1 VRRGMPNFW
10 DEEPTTRGYQRFL
23 TTQSKSVNPF
33 MAIIKLIPSMA
44 DYPENTPMEVI
55 AANTASHVTPSLV
68 TVLLLSLK
76 LHVYHDGM
84 IGVVVVLS
92 GVLALA
98 AASSV
103 NYCGARMCGNTNEHT
118 FCQYAKGP
126 STKCVGYKDARLRTH
141 EKTRIVARLNSRRNE
156 AASGA
161 LLGFPPAGNMLKMV
175 WVEELAREAQRWA
188 DQCLPPRPIEEHD
201 TCRDLYSLTVGQC
214 VASVVGDT
222 QVQVEQ
228 MVDIWYIQSTF
239 YNNSITS
246 YVPPS
251 NSSKYYGDFAQILW
265 AKSNL
270 VGCGRSRFKTPWQGE
285 LRNVERLVCNIAPVG
300 PKPKHRLW
308 VPAVPAFLCP
318 YGSSQS
324 LTWHHL
330 CEYPETVGELQ
341 ETLLRNERVLSRK
354 KGKRRKYYTGDT
366 VIVNVVLVLFGV
378 LSLVATSSVNYCG
391 ARMCGNKNTHTYC
404 QYPKGPSPKCV
415 GYENVKLRSR
425 EKLRILKRLN
435 SGRNKAAAG
444 GLPGFPPAGNMM
456 KLEGPSPK
464 CVGYVEAKLSIK
476 EKARLLDRL
485 NSRRNVAAIGGMRG
499 FPAAGNMLKL
509 RWVEEL
515 AREAQRWADQC
526 RPPQPVEEHD
536 TCHSLTVGQCVASV
550 VGESPGLQVE
560 SMVDIW
566 YIQSMLYKGN
576 VSNYVPPT
584 NDSRYYGDFAQI
596 IWANSYMVGCA
607 RSRFMTLWQGRLR
620 SVERLVC
627 NIAPFGPQP
636 TRPLWTP
643 AAPTTACPYR
653 SVRSSVWSGLCDYQR
668 KQNEIVALDP
678 STTLEEHILLN
689 TILEIEEN
697 GTLNYFGSIDE
708 IYITKLAIATLAN
721 TLTTKA
727 RSNSKQRREVIDF
740 VDLIE
745 FHFNDSTI
753 AFVPQVLFTQDYRLL
768 QNIQLSNTTVPLQS
782 EMIVNTATTPQ
793 IENRSSSIGIN
804 STINKKYSTIID
816 EKTENVKAITEI
828 PKKERNNHSDYTIV
842 TSNYT
847 TSKDLLRATEG
858 PNATNV
864 QKVSNSTSISEHS
877 NTTGVSEA
885 SSTTDDYEYHT
896 FTAETIRQLQEALNS
911 IEYNM
916 EPKSEKQRKVRR
928 ELHRNRK
935 EDGRLRKYW
944 RRSRDER
951 RFQANKMLGVVVVLF
966 GVLALAAASSVN
978 YCGARMCGNT
988 NAHTF
993 CRYPEGPSP
1002 KCIGFIKARLNTV
1015 EKTRVLARLN
1025 SHRNVA
1031 AGGGIRGFPP
1041 ARNMLK
1047 MRWVEELAREAQRWA
1062 DQCRPPR
1069 QVEEHDACRDLYSL
1083 QVGQCVASVV
1093 GQEPLT
1099 RVETMVDAWYVQ
1111 SMLYKGNVTYYVPP
1125 RKDGKYYGDFAQ
1137 TLWAKSYMVGCAR
1150 SRFMTHWHGRLQSVE
1165 RLVCNIAPYGPQATR
1180 PLWRPGA
1187 PTSSC
1192 PPRSMQS
1199 LVWLRLCDYTE
1210 TVRELQEALDRI
1222 EHDLDPTSY
1231 KRKER
1236 RDLRDDT
1243 LNELKATS
1251 REYAETP
1258 SNESESV
1265 DHIVNILKRIPSW
1278 AKTTDERMNGASRVA
1293 PSLAIFLALRL

>member
-1 VRRGMPNFW
+1 M
-10 DEEPTTRGYQRFL
+10 L
-23 TTQSKSVNPF
+23 
-33 MAIIKLIPSMA
+33 
-44 DYPENTPMEVI
+44 
-55 AANTASHVTPSLV
+55 
-68 TVLLLSLK
+68 
-76 LHVYHDGM
+76 
-84 IGVVVVLS
+84 GVVVVLS

-103 NYCGARMCGNTNEHT
+103 NYCGARMCGNTNAHT
-118 FCQYAKGP
+118 FCQYP
-126 STKCVGYKDARLRTH
+126 
-141 EKTRIVARLNSRRNE
+141 
-156 AASGA
+156 
-161 LLGFPPAGNMLKMV
+161 
-175 WVEELAREAQRWA
+175 
-188 DQCLPPRPIEEHD
+188 
-201 TCRDLYSLTVGQC
+201 
-214 VASVVGDT
+214 
-222 QVQVEQ
+222 
-228 MVDIWYIQSTF
+228 
-239 YNNSITS
+239 
-246 YVPPS
+246 
-251 NSSKYYGDFAQILW
+251 
-265 AKSNL
+265 
-270 VGCGRSRFKTPWQGE
+270 
-285 LRNVERLVCNIAPVG
+285 
-300 PKPKHRLW
+300 
-308 VPAVPAFLCP
+308 
-318 YGSSQS
+318 
-324 LTWHHL
+324 
-330 CEYPETVGELQ
+330 
-341 ETLLRNERVLSRK
+341 
-354 KGKRRKYYTGDT
+354 
-366 VIVNVVLVLFGV
+366 
-378 LSLVATSSVNYCG
+378 
-391 ARMCGNKNTHTYC
+391 
-404 QYPKGPSPKCV
+404 
-415 GYENVKLRSR
+415 
-425 EKLRILKRLN
+425 
-435 SGRNKAAAG
+435 
-444 GLPGFPPAGNMM
+444 
-456 KLEGPSPK
+456 EGPSPK
-464 CVGYVEAKLSIK
+464 CLGYVEAKLSIK

-536 TCHSLTVGQCVASV
+536 TCRNLYSLTVGQCVASV

-804 STINKKYSTIID
+804 STINKKYSTTID

-828 PKKERNNHSDYTIV
+828 PKKERNNHSDYTII

-896 FTAETIRQLQEALNS
+896 FTAVHPKLLEDVTKFQFPKSTKNSDGDDQDDYDESDERSGSGSGDEEDSDDDEESGDGNSSGDGKSSSDGKSGGGGKGSGNERSSSGDEKSSIDGISSGDGNSRIDKKSSGDGISSDYEEGSADGEAVDVRKNYYRLGEMPNKTEDLYNYDSGPETIRQLQEALNS

-944 RRSRDER
+944 RRSRDEEEIPG
-951 RFQANKMLGVVVVLF
+951 K
-966 GVLALAAASSVN
+966 
-978 YCGARMCGNT
+978 
-988 NAHTF
+988 
-993 CRYPEGPSP
+993 
-1002 KCIGFIKARLNTV
+1002 
-1015 EKTRVLARLN
+1015 
-1025 SHRNVA
+1025 VA
-1031 AGGGIRGFPP
+1031 
-1041 ARNMLK
+1041 
-1047 MRWVEELAREAQRWA
+1047 
-1062 DQCRPPR
+1062 
-1069 QVEEHDACRDLYSL
+1069 
-1083 QVGQCVASVV
+1083 
-1093 GQEPLT
+1093 
-1099 RVETMVDAWYVQ
+1099 
-1111 SMLYKGNVTYYVPP
+1111 
-1125 RKDGKYYGDFAQ
+1125 
-1137 TLWAKSYMVGCAR
+1137 
-1150 SRFMTHWHGRLQSVE
+1150 
-1165 RLVCNIAPYGPQATR
+1165 
-1180 PLWRPGA
+1180 
-1187 PTSSC
+1187 
-1192 PPRSMQS
+1192 
-1199 LVWLRLCDYTE
+1199 
-1210 TVRELQEALDRI
+1210 
-1222 EHDLDPTSY
+1222 
-1231 KRKER
+1231 
-1236 RDLRDDT
+1236 
-1243 LNELKATS
+1243 
-1251 REYAETP
+1251 
-1258 SNESESV
+1258 ESV
-1265 DHIVNILKRIPSW
+1265 KPFLTFMKIIPGS
-1278 AKTTDERMNGASRVA
+1278 ERTRNRSIASCVA
-1293 PSLAIFLALRL
+1293 PSLLLVIFVVFIV